1 MSHLT
6 ANSQA
11 LSPIWIKFKASSP
24 ITKSS
29 IKESRK
35 LHSISKSYSLAS
47 PLLSSTIKT
56 DTTSLIATT
65 STHCHMSMS
74 QALIMSWSHKLTVWL
89 FCQNTVLIGTESSK
103 VASFRN
109 VYSNPLHIRITHM
122 IATIKMK
129 RNTFMEVKIGWPS
142 IKFNKFW
149 CDCLRKR
156 QRKLL
161 ILGRIQFISTFCQN
175 TWISWSWERAKRP
188 TKSLSS

>member
-1 MSHLT
+1 
-6 ANSQA
+6 
-11 LSPIWIKFKASSP
+11 
-24 ITKSS
+24 
-29 IKESRK
+29 
-35 LHSISKSYSLAS
+35 
-47 PLLSSTIKT
+47 
-56 DTTSLIATT
+56 
-65 STHCHMSMS
+65 
-74 QALIMSWSHKLTVWL
+74 
-89 FCQNTVLIGTESSK
+89 
-103 VASFRN
+103 
-109 VYSNPLHIRITHM
+109 M